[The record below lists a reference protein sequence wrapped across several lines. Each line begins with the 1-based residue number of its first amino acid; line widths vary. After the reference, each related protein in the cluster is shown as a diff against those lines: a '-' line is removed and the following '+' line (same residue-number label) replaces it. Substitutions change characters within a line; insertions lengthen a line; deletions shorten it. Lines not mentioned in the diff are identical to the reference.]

1 MKNTEINLN
10 FINILKG
17 MSFSQMFVI
26 ISLIINTLVGRLTL
40 KHHQFRIFQRYRCIQ
55 KNRHSKQRKNIPK

>member
-1 MKNTEINLN
+1 MKNTQINLN

-26 ISLIINTLVGRLTL
+26 YSIKIFSYKINDQLL
-40 KHHQFRIFQRYRCIQ
+40 
-55 KNRHSKQRKNIPK
+55 